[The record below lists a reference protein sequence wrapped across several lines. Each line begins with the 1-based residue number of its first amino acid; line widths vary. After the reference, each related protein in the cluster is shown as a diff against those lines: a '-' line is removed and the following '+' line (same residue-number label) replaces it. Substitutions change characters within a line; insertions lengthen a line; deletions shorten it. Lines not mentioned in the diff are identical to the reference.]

1 MYSMILSSFDFD
13 ALPHPFWIKE
23 GSNSLISCRVQFYK
37 LGQRSNRL
45 DKSVASSKS
54 NVTPSKKFP
63 CNKWGTKVGT
73 SRVCLV
79 IGPFSSPPF
88 PSTSNIA
95 KSVVIS
101 FPFTICIIRNQAS
114 SLMLL
119 LCCDCDECCLI
130 IDRRTIVFL
139 CPENSDHPFLG
150 AGCMSLL
157 SPHPDI

>member
-23 GSNSLISCRVQFYK
+23 GSNLISCRVQFYK

-45 DKSVASSKS
+45 DKSVATSKS

-79 IGPFSSPPF
+79 SGHSQVPP
-88 PSTSNIA
+88 SLRRQNIA

-101 FPFTICIIRNQAS
+101 FPFTMCIIRYQAS
-114 SLMLL
+114 SLLL
-119 LCCDCDECCLI
+119 LCCDCDECCLWI
-130 IDRRTIVFL
+130 IDRRTMLFSFALKIRTTYF
-139 CPENSDHPFLG
+139 
-150 AGCMSLL
+150 
-157 SPHPDI
+157 